1 MTNTYDD
8 GYEEAVDDGHN
19 LVDEFL
25 APKGETF
32 EMNPDPD
39 KAERDFAERDFLV
52 EGEDIPKPGTV
63 LAPGVVVAEDFGND
77 CCVCGTRISSGQVI
91 HKVKGSSWRHEYCS
105 GQPLWE
111 RDPKTNP
118 TAAEWL
124 YRHGRQS

>member
-8 GYEEAVDDGHN
+8 GYEEALDHGQDFE
-19 LVDEFL
+19 DQFL
-25 APKGETF
+25 APKSGPF
-32 EMNPDPD
+32 EMDP
-39 KAERDFAERDFLV
+39 EEGGRGFTV
-52 EGEDIPKPGTV
+52 EGEGLLKPGTV